1 MNENKNPHSRWLFGI
16 PVLIILGGVLIS
28 ILLFR
33 SSGIGTYPTL
43 IADAYREEQHHLNV
57 PGSRDINITRT
68 GAYGIYYEYSLVS
81 SVYPDEGLPPAID
94 CSLTSKSTGTEI
106 AAVPDYVETNRYW
119 SKNHDHTGVL
129 IMSIT
134 VEEPDSYTFACQYQD
149 GRTESEISVA
159 LGPNYIWEFLRVA
172 ARIFVS
178 SVACLTILLG
188 STAVAVVVLIVIVIK
203 RRHSSSLPL
212 IAGLMF
218 TALLLSGCG
227 SG

>member
-1 MNENKNPHSRWLFGI
+1 MNEDKKPHSRWLFSI

-28 ILLFR
+28 VLLFR

-57 PGSRDINITRT
+57 PGSVDIKLTRT
-68 GAYGIYYEYSLVS
+68 GAYGIYYEISLVS
-81 SVYPDEGLPPAID
+81 SIYPGEGMPPAID
-94 CSLTSKSTGTEI
+94 SSLTSKSTGTEI
-106 AAVPDYVETNRYW
+106 AAVPDYVETNRYR
-119 SKNHDHTGVL
+119 SKDLHTGVL

-134 VEEPDSYTFACQYQD
+134 IEEPDSYSFACSYQD
-149 GRTESEISVA
+149 GSIVPEISVA
-159 LGPNYIWEFLRVA
+159 LGPNYFWEFLRVA

-178 SVACLTILLG
+178 SIAGLVILLG

-203 RRHSSSLPL
+203 RRHSSSLAL
-212 IAGLMF
+212 FVGLMF
-218 TALLLSGCG
+218 TTLLLSGCG

>member
-57 PGSRDINITRT
+57 PGSRDINLTRT

-94 CSLTSKSTGTEI
+94 CSLISESTGTEI
-106 AAVPDYVETNRYW
+106 EAVPDYVKTNRYR
-119 SKNHDHTGVL
+119 SKDLHTGVL

-134 VEEPDSYTFACQYQD
+134 VEEPDSYSFACNYQD
-149 GRTESEISVA
+149 SSTEPEIVVA

-172 ARIFVS
+172 GRISLSLFLGICTLS
-178 SVACLTILLG
+178 GSILL
-188 STAVAVVVLIVIVIK
+188 ALIILIVVIILK
-203 RRHSSSLPL
+203 PKKFSPTLEARNDQN
-212 IAGLMF
+212 
-218 TALLLSGCG
+218 
-227 SG
+227 

>member
-1 MNENKNPHSRWLFGI
+1 
-16 PVLIILGGVLIS
+16 
-28 ILLFR
+28 
-33 SSGIGTYPTL
+33 
-43 IADAYREEQHHLNV
+43 
-57 PGSRDINITRT
+57 
-68 GAYGIYYEYSLVS
+68 
-81 SVYPDEGLPPAID
+81 
-94 CSLTSKSTGTEI
+94 
-106 AAVPDYVETNRYW
+106 
-119 SKNHDHTGVL
+119 
-129 IMSIT
+129 MSIT

-149 GRTESEISVA
+149 GSTEPEITVA
-159 LGPNYIWEFLRVA
+159 LGPNYFWEFLRVA

-203 RRHSSSLPL
+203 RRHSRTLPL